1 MFERTD
7 SRVKYLVSSLKHFLE
22 ILQNLSF
29 NLPVQNTVITETLMV
44 QIRIDLTY
52 FAGLLKAIWKK
63 DLRQT

>member
-44 QIRIDLTY
+44 QSRIDLTY
-52 FAGLLKAIWKK
+52 FAGLLKAI
-63 DLRQT
+63 

>member
-22 ILQNLSF
+22 ILQNLSL

-52 FAGLLKAIWKK
+52 FAGLLKAI
-63 DLRQT
+63 

>member
-44 QIRIDLTY
+44 QIRLDLTY
-52 FAGLLKAIWKK
+52 FAGLLKAI
-63 DLRQT
+63 